1 MRAGGTACWWA
12 RITAGLLLGFP
23 FAVALAGLFVQLAPD
38 GPGKFQLAMWLVVPP
53 WVAALASV
61 FLVRD
66 GVRAWVGLGGAT
78 AAAYAALFLCRHFA
92 G

>member
-1 MRAGGTACWWA
+1 MKAGGAASWWA
-12 RITAGLLLGFP
+12 RISAGLLLGFP
-23 FAVALAGLFVQLAPD
+23 LGLALAGLFVQLAPD
-38 GPGKFQLAMWLVVPP
+38 GPGKFQLAMWLVTPP

-66 GVRAWVGLGGAT
+66 GVRAWLWLGGAT
-78 AAAYAALFLCRHFA
+78 AAAYAALFFCRYFA